1 MNQMRGRR
9 PDRQSLRRC
18 TVALAVV
25 GLGALGQGCGGSKA
39 LTNNMPDSGMT
50 GDASPPETVDAQGG
64 PDGATPDGTACTAP
78 EVKAPGTAER
88 TFGANVGPISQHTGS
103 FLEAED
109 FIAIFHDDV
118 VVAYNDL
125 ATYKIGI
132 SNSTDSGGT
141 FATRGG
147 SATASPRYQSDPVVV
162 VDA

>member
-64 PDGATPDGTACTAP
+64 PDGATPDTGPPDTGGNGTAL
-78 EVKAPGTAER
+78 
-88 TFGANVGPISQHTGS
+88 GATC
-103 FLEAED
+103 
-109 FIAIFHDDV
+109 
-118 VVAYNDL
+118 
-125 ATYKIGI
+125 ATI
-132 SNSTDSGGT
+132 
-141 FATRGG
+141 RGRD
-147 SATASPRYQSDPVVV
+147 PPYQ
-162 VDA
+162 